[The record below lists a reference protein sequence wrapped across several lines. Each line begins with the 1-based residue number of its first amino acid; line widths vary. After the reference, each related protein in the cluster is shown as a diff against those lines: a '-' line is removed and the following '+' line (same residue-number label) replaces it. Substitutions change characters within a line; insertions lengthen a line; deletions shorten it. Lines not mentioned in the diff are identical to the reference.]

1 MGSELVAGEHM
12 NAILASGADILS
24 TPWGMAVF
32 ILFDIV
38 VLVLIMALNYLWIFK
53 RVLDILFS
61 AVFLAVFF
69 PFFLVFLLADA
80 IYNKTQNA
88 YRTLFTTEYY
98 AGKKE
103 KIIRVTTFST
113 ERIVHDESGKLL
125 PLEERIT
132 KMGKVLR
139 ACGMKYYPALLS
151 VFAGGLSFVGP
162 RPMALADAAAVGE
175 DAQARFSVRPAPH
188 TTLGGLEID
197 PDGATSVPGLFAAG
211 ECTGGI
217 HGRDRLGGNAG
228 LETLVFGRIAG
239 SSAAR
244 YAASAPRLAFRESP
258 PREQPGPE
266 VFAEI
271 AAIFDRCVTVCDEP
285 EKLREAKRLL
295 ALLPPFPVVKLAEKV
310 CERKEYADY

>member
-38 VLVLIMALNYLWIFK
+38 VLVLIMALNYRWIFK

-61 AVFLAVFF
+61 AVFLVVFF

-139 ACGMKYYPALLS
+139 ACGMKYYPCLVS
-151 VFAGGLSFVGP
+151 VFAGRMSFVGP
-162 RPMALADAAAVGE
+162 RLMLVADACAVSDDAAE
-175 DAQARFSVRPAPH
+175 RFAVRPG
-188 TTLGGLEID
+188 LVSSLEKFGGDALTY
-197 PDGATSVPGLFAAG
+197 PDMFEEDTEYVRHIGFFKDIGYFCLKIINCIRGDAVRRYG
-211 ECTGGI
+211 ECTDKNYI
-217 HGRDRLGGNAG
+217 DWL
-228 LETLVFGRIAG
+228 LETDRI
-239 SSAAR
+239 
-244 YAASAPRLAFRESP
+244 
-258 PREQPGPE
+258 
-266 VFAEI
+266 
-271 AAIFDRCVTVCDEP
+271 DE
-285 EKLREAKRLL
+285 EEAKEYYATAKYRRQN
-295 ALLPPFPVVKLAEKV
+295 VKEKRSDSDNRV
-310 CERKEYADY
+310 QRSMLR